1 MTLRERI
8 NDVPSSPG
16 ERLAALG
23 EWAAAEVSAGSLA
36 ARENG
41 VDESNNHIH
50 TCYSF
55 SPYAPAAAAL
65 GAYEAG
71 LAVAGSV
78 DHDSLAGAD
87 EMREACAI
95 LGMGSV
101 TGFEIRVFM
110 HGADERARGGAADF
124 FAGRKINNPDSAGI
138 IYMTVQGVPAQAA
151 SRVRAFLEPIRMRRR
166 ARTAAM
172 AVRANAILADAGLP
186 PFDFERDVVGRSKFA
201 EGGTI
206 TERHLLAAMAEVLIA
221 GFGRGQSLVD
231 ALETRL
237 GLALAPKVR
246 ATLGDPANPYLLYDL
261 LGVLKAGFLPS
272 FFIQPTDECVD
283 AKTAVDFAKSI
294 GAIPAYAY
302 LGDVGESPTG
312 DKKAEKF
319 EDDFLPELFT
329 ELKRIGFLAITYMPP
344 RNTREQLARVQNLC
358 RDYGFMEISG
368 VDINQP
374 RQSFNCPELRLPE
387 FAHLNASTW
396 AMVAH
401 EALASVDVGLGL
413 FSEANPYASLS
424 LGDRIALYSRAGL
437 DMYSGGRK
445 GPAAA
450 PGVVFGVSGKASAGV
465 SEGVALGA
473 AAKAIATATALATAE
488 NLRKGRYES

>member
-1 MTLRERI
+1 MNGRERI
-8 NDVPSSPG
+8 NDAPASPG
-16 ERLAALG
+16 DRLEALRS
-23 EWAAAEVSAGSLA
+23 WAAARPPAAAAENDAG
-36 ARENG
+36 
-41 VDESNNHIH
+41 ESNNHIH

-65 GAYEAG
+65 GAFEAG

-78 DHDSLAGAD
+78 DHDSLAGAS
-87 EMREACAI
+87 EMRSACSI

-110 HGADERARGGAADF
+110 RDTVERARGGADF
-124 FAGRKINNPDSAGI
+124 FAGRKINNPDSEGI
-138 IYMTVQGVPAQAA
+138 IYMTVQGVPSGAA
-151 SRVRAFLEPIRMRRR
+151 PRVGAFLEPIRRRRR
-166 ARTAAM
+166 ARTEAM

-186 PFDFERDVVGRSKFA
+186 PFDFEKDVIGRSKYA
-201 EGGTI
+201 EGGTV
-206 TERHLLAAMAEVLIA
+206 TERHLLAAMAEVLIGDHGR
-221 GFGRGQSLVD
+221 GFGRGESLVEG
-231 ALETRL
+231 LESRL

-283 AKTAVDFAKSI
+283 AKTAVEFAKSI

-312 DKKAEKF
+312 DKKAENF
-319 EDDFLPELFT
+319 EDGFLPELFA

-344 RNTREQLARVQNLC
+344 RNTREQLSRVRALC
-358 RDYGFMEISG
+358 GDYGFMEISG

-387 FAHLNASTW
+387 FAHLNVSTW

-401 EALASVDVGLGL
+401 EALASVDPGLGL
-413 FSEANPYASLS
+413 FSAGNPYASLG
-424 LGDRIALYSRAGL
+424 LADRIALYSRAGL
-437 DMYSGGRK
+437 DMRRGGLNT
-445 GPAAA
+445 PEAFAAA
-450 PGVVFGVSGKASAGV
+450 
-465 SEGVALGA
+465 
-473 AAKAIATATALATAE
+473 
-488 NLRKGRYES
+488 LRKGRYES